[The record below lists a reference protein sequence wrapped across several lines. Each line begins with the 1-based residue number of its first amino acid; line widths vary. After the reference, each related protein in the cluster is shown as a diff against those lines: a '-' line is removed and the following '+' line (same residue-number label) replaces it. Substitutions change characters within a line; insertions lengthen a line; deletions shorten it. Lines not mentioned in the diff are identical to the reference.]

1 MDYSL
6 LIPEFVLGALAFAIA
21 ALELAMPRLR
31 KDVIAYLAALSA
43 VIALVISLLYVYVDK
58 SFGGLLQIDG
68 YTTFFRVLFFGIAA
82 VICLGSAQLVRD
94 RLSGVGEYYGLLLL
108 SSIGAVYMAAGTELI
123 TSYIAFE
130 LLSFSL
136 YILVSFDKRNEKSNE
151 GGMKFML
158 LGAFSSAIFLY
169 GLSLIYGITGTT
181 QYSGIA
187 QALSSGHTGLS
198 FALLAALTLI
208 ITGLGFK
215 VSAVPFHMW
224 APDAY
229 EGAPLPITAFLS
241 VTSKGAGFALF
252 LRLFS
257 VALMPAIGEWRWMI
271 ALLATATMLVGNLVA
286 IQQHNIKRL
295 LAYSS
300 IGQVGY
306 LMIGIAALSP
316 DGASALLFH
325 LAGYAV
331 TNLAA
336 FLVII
341 AVFNLTGKDEIAD
354 FSGLAE
360 TSPFLAFSLSVALF
374 SLAGMPLFAGFFT
387 KFILFQAGVQQG
399 LLWLVGVALVNSFI
413 SLYYY
418 LLVIK
423 AMYLGLPEQQ
433 PRFRVP
439 PVMAAVIAVLI
450 VGVFAVGIYPGPL
463 LNAASNA
470 TRLLFGQS

>member
-6 LIPEFVLGALAFAIA
+6 LVPEFVLVALAFLIVA
-21 ALELAMPRLR
+21 AELAFPDLR
-31 KDVIAYLAALSA
+31 KDFIAYLAALAA
-43 VIALVISLLYVYVDK
+43 VLTLVISLFYINVDK
-58 SFGGLLQIDG
+58 SFGGLIQIDN
-68 YTTFFRVLFFGIAA
+68 YTTFFRVFFLGIAA
-82 VICLGSAQLVRD
+82 VVCIGSAQFVRN
-94 RLSGVGEYYGLLLL
+94 RIGSVGEYYGLLLL
-108 SSIGAVYMAAGTELI
+108 SAIGSIYMAAGTELI
-123 TSYIAFE
+123 SAYIAFE

-136 YILVSFDKRNEKSNE
+136 YILVSFEKRNAKSNE

-169 GLSLIYGITGTT
+169 GLSLLYGITGTT
-181 QYSGIA
+181 SYSGIA
-187 QALSSGHTGLS
+187 QSLSAGHSGLS
-198 FALLAALTLI
+198 FALLAALALI

-215 VSAVPFHMW
+215 VAAVPFHMW
-224 APDAY
+224 TPDAY

-241 VTSKGAGFALF
+241 VASKGAGFALF

-257 VALMPAIGEWRWMI
+257 SALFPVLADWRWMI

-306 LMIGIAALSP
+306 LLIGIAALSP
-316 DGASALLFH
+316 IGASALLFH

-336 FLVII
+336 FLVVI

-360 TSPFLAFSLSVALF
+360 TAPFLALALAISLF

-399 LLWLVGVALVNSFI
+399 LLWLVVIALINSFI

-423 AMYLGLPEQQ
+423 AMYVGVPEQTT
-433 PRFRVP
+433 RFRVP
-439 PVMAAVIAVLI
+439 AVMTSAIGLLLL
-450 VGVFAVGIYPGPL
+450 GVFFIGIYPRPL
-463 LNAASNA
+463 LDAAANA
-470 TRLLFGQS
+470 TRFLFS

>member
-6 LIPEFVLGALAFAIA
+6 LIPEFVLGALAFLIVG
-21 ALELAMPRLR
+21 LELAIPSLR
-31 KDVIAYLAALSA
+31 KDVVAYLAALAA
-43 VIALVISLLYVYVDK
+43 VIALVISILYINVDK
-58 SFGGLLQIDG
+58 SFGGLLQVDG
-68 YTTFFRVLFFGIAA
+68 YTTFFRVFFFGTAA
-82 VICLGSAQLVRD
+82 IICLASAQFVRRRLGSA
-94 RLSGVGEYYGLLLL
+94 GEYYGLLLL
-108 SSIGAVYMAAGTELI
+108 SAIGAVYMAAGTELI
-123 TSYIAFE
+123 SAYIAFE

-136 YILVSFDKRNEKSNE
+136 YILVSFEKRNAKSNE

-169 GLSLIYGITGTT
+169 GLSLLYGVTGTT
-181 QYSGIA
+181 SYAGIA
-187 QALSSGHTGLS
+187 QALSNLGPGLHY
-198 FALLAALTLI
+198 ALLAALVLI

-224 APDAY
+224 TPDAY

-241 VTSKGAGFALF
+241 VASKGAGFALF

-257 VALMPAIGEWRWMI
+257 TALMPVFADWRWMI
-271 ALLATATMLVGNLVA
+271 AILSAATMLVGNLVA

-306 LMIGIAALSP
+306 LLIGIAALSP
-316 DGASALLFH
+316 IGASALLFH
-325 LAGYAV
+325 MSGYAV

-336 FLVII
+336 FLVVI

-354 FSGLAE
+354 FAGLAE
-360 TSPFLAFSLSVALF
+360 TAPFLALALAIALF

-399 LLWLVGVALVNSFI
+399 LLWLVVIALVNSFI

-423 AMYLGLPEQQ
+423 QMYLGVPEQ
-433 PRFRVP
+433 PTRFHV
-439 PVMAAVIAVLI
+439 PVMMTAAIAVLI
-450 VGVFAVGIYPGPL
+450 LGVFFIGIYPGPL
-463 LNAASNA
+463 LQAVTDA
-470 TRLLFGQS
+470 TRFLFS

>member
-6 LIPEFVLGALAFAIA
+6 LIPEYVLGGLAFLVAG
-21 ALELAMPRLR
+21 LELAVPRLR
-31 KDVIAYLAALSA
+31 KDVIAYLGALCA
-43 VIALVISLLYVYVDK
+43 VIALVISLFFIGVNK
-58 SFGGLLQIDG
+58 SFAGLLQVDG
-68 YTTFFRVLFFGIAA
+68 YTTFFRVFFFATAA
-82 VICLGSAQLVRD
+82 FICLGSAQFVR
-94 RLSGVGEYYGLLLL
+94 RRIGSSGEYYGLLLL
-108 SSIGAVYMAAGTELI
+108 SAIGAIYMAAGTELI

-136 YILVSFDKRNEKSNE
+136 YILVSFEKRNEKSNE

-181 QYSGIA
+181 SYSGIA
-187 QALSSGHTGLS
+187 QALSAQPPGVH
-198 FALLAALTLI
+198 FALLVALTLI

-215 VSAVPFHMW
+215 IAAVPFHMW
-224 APDAY
+224 GPDAY

-241 VTSKGAGFALF
+241 VASKGAGFALL

-257 VALMPAIGEWRWMI
+257 TALMPAMADWRWMI
-271 ALLATATMLVGNLVA
+271 ALLSTATMLVGNLVA
-286 IQQHNIKRL
+286 IQQHNIKRM

-306 LMIGIAALSP
+306 LLIGIAGLSQA
-316 DGASALLFH
+316 GASALLFH

-336 FLVII
+336 FLAII

-360 TSPFLAFSLSVALF
+360 TAPFLALALAISLF

-418 LLVIK
+418 LIVIK
-423 AMYLGLPEQQ
+423 AMYLGTPEQ
-433 PRFRVP
+433 PARFQV
-439 PVMAAVIAVLI
+439 PVMMTAVIGVLLL
-450 VGVFAVGIYPGPL
+450 GVFAIGIYPGPL
-463 LNAASNA
+463 LNAAYQA
-470 TRLLFGQS
+470 TRFLFSS

>member
-6 LIPEFVLGALAFAIA
+6 LIPEYLLVALAFVVTGVEM
-21 ALELAMPRLR
+21 ALPRLR
-31 KDVIAYLAALSA
+31 KDFVAYIAALAA
-43 VIALVISLLYVYVDK
+43 VIVLVVSLLYIGVNK
-58 SFGGLLQIDG
+58 SFGGLLQVDG
-68 YTTFFRVLFFGIAA
+68 YTTFFRVFFLAIAA
-82 VICLGSAQLVRD
+82 VVCIGSAQFVRN
-94 RLSGVGEYYGLLLL
+94 RIGSPGEYYGLILL
-108 SSIGAVYMAAGTELI
+108 SVIGSVYMAAGTELI
-123 TSYIAFE
+123 SAYIAFE

-136 YILVSFDKRNEKSNE
+136 YILVSFEKRNEKSNE

-169 GLSLIYGITGTT
+169 GLSLLYGITGTT
-181 QYSGIA
+181 SYAGIA
-187 QALSSGHTGLS
+187 HALSGSNAGVSYTLV
-198 FALLAALTLI
+198 AALALI

-215 VSAVPFHMW
+215 VAAVPFHMW
-224 APDAY
+224 GPDAY

-241 VTSKGAGFALF
+241 VASKGAGFALF

-257 VALMPAIGEWRWMI
+257 TALMPVMGDWRWMI
-271 ALLATATMLVGNLVA
+271 ALISTATMLVGNLVA

-306 LMIGIAALSP
+306 LLIGIAALSQA
-316 DGASALLFH
+316 GASALLFH

-354 FSGLAE
+354 FAGLAE
-360 TSPFLAFSLSVALF
+360 TSPFLALSLSVSLF

-399 LLWLVGVALVNSFI
+399 LLWLVGIALVNSFI

-418 LLVIK
+418 LLIIK
-423 AMYLGLPEQQ
+423 AMYLSPPEQ
-433 PRFRVP
+433 PTRFRVP
-439 PVMAAVIAVLI
+439 AVMTATIAVLLI
-450 VGVFAVGIYPGPL
+450 GVFAIGIYPGPL
-463 LNAASNA
+463 LAAAANA
-470 TRLLFGQS
+470 TKFLFS

>member
-6 LIPEFVLGALAFAIA
+6 LIPEYVLAALAFLITGLEA
-21 ALELAMPRLR
+21 AFPRLR
-31 KDVIAYLAALSA
+31 KDIVAYLAALSA
-43 VIALVISLLYVYVDK
+43 VIVLVISLFYIGVDK
-58 SFGGLLQIDG
+58 SFGGLLRVDG
-68 YTTFFRVLFFGIAA
+68 YTTFFRVFFLGIAA
-82 VICLGSAQLVRD
+82 VVCIGSAQFVRN
-94 RLSGVGEYYGLLLL
+94 RIPAAGEYYGLILL
-108 SSIGAVYMAAGTELI
+108 SVIGAVYMAAGTELI
-123 TSYIAFE
+123 SAYIAFE

-136 YILVSFDKRNEKSNE
+136 YILVSFEKRNRKSNE

-169 GLSLIYGITGTT
+169 GLSLLYGITGTT
-181 QYSGIA
+181 SYAGIA
-187 QALSSGHTGLS
+187 QSLSAAGPGISYT
-198 FALLAALTLI
+198 LLAALILI

-215 VSAVPFHMW
+215 VAAVPFHMW
-224 APDAY
+224 GPDAY

-241 VTSKGAGFALF
+241 VASKGAGFALF

-257 VALMPAIGEWRWMI
+257 TALMPVMADWRWMI
-271 ALLATATMLVGNLVA
+271 AILSTATMLVGNLVA

-306 LMIGIAALSP
+306 LLIGIAALSQA
-316 DGASALLFH
+316 GASALLFH

-341 AVFNLTGKDEIAD
+341 AVFNLTGKDEVAD
-354 FSGLAE
+354 FAGLAE
-360 TSPFLAFSLSVALF
+360 TAPFLALALAISLF

-423 AMYLGLPEQQ
+423 VMYLGTPEQ
-433 PRFRVP
+433 PVRFQVP
-439 PVMAAVIAVLI
+439 AVMTAVIGALLI
-450 VGVFAVGIYPGPL
+450 GVFIIGIYPGPL
-463 LNAASNA
+463 LTAAANA
-470 TRLLFGQS
+470 TRFLFPG

>member
-6 LIPEFVLGALAFAIA
+6 LIPEFVLCAFAFLITG
-21 ALELAMPRLR
+21 LEVTLPRLR
-31 KDVIAYLAALSA
+31 KDIVAYLAALAA
-43 VIALVISLLYVYVDK
+43 VVTLVISLFYVNVNK
-58 SFGGLLQIDG
+58 SFGGLIQVDN
-68 YTTFFRVLFFGIAA
+68 YTTFFRVFFLGIAA
-82 VICLGSAQLVRD
+82 VICVGSAQFVRN
-94 RLSGVGEYYGLLLL
+94 RIGSAGEYYGLLLL
-108 SSIGAVYMAAGTELI
+108 SAIGSIYMAAGTELI

-136 YILVSFDKRNEKSNE
+136 YILVSFEKRNEKSNE

-169 GLSLIYGITGTT
+169 GLSLLYGVTGTT
-181 QYSGIA
+181 SYAGIA
-187 QALSSGHTGLS
+187 QALAGGQQGLS
-198 FALLAALTLI
+198 FALLVALTLI

-241 VTSKGAGFALF
+241 VASKGAGFALF

-257 VALMPAIGEWRWMI
+257 TALMPAIGEWRWMI
-271 ALLATATMLVGNLVA
+271 ALLATATMFVGNLVA
-286 IQQHNIKRL
+286 IQQHNIKRM

-306 LMIGIAALSP
+306 LLIGIAALSQ

-336 FLVII
+336 FLVVI

-360 TSPFLAFSLSVALF
+360 TAPFLALALSVALF

-418 LLVIK
+418 LIVIK
-423 AMYLGLPEQQ
+423 AMYLATPEQ
-433 PRFRVP
+433 PVRLRVP
-439 PVMAAVIAVLI
+439 VVMTSIIGLLLL
-450 VGVFAVGIYPGPL
+450 GVFLIGIYPGPL
-463 LNAASNA
+463 LDAATNA
-470 TRLLFGQS
+470 TRFLFS

>member
-6 LIPEFVLGALAFAIA
+6 LIPEYILLGLAFAVVGI
-21 ALELAMPRLR
+21 ELAFPRLR
-31 KDVIAYLAALSA
+31 KDYIAYLAAASA
-43 VIALVISLLYVYVDK
+43 VAALVASIVWINFDT
-58 SFGGLLQIDG
+58 SFGGLLRIDN
-68 YTTFFRVLFFGIAA
+68 YTAFFRILFTGITA
-82 VICLGSAQLVRD
+82 VICIASAQFVRN
-94 RLSGVGEYYGLLLL
+94 RIGSVGEYYGLLLL
-108 SSIGAVYMAAGTELI
+108 STIGSIYMAAGTELI
-123 TSYIAFE
+123 TSYVAFE
-130 LLSFSL
+130 LISFSL
-136 YILVSFDKRNEKSNE
+136 YILVSFEKRNAKSNE

-169 GLSLIYGITGTT
+169 GLSFLYGITKTT
-181 QYSGIA
+181 SYAGIA
-187 QALSSGHTGLS
+187 QALSTLPSSLNL
-198 FALLAALTLI
+198 ALLTALVLI

-215 VSAVPFHMW
+215 VAAVPFQMW

-241 VTSKGAGFALF
+241 VASKGAGFALF

-257 VALMPAIGEWRWMI
+257 TALMPAFQDWRWMI
-271 ALLATATMLVGNLVA
+271 ALLAALTMSVGNLVA

-306 LMIGIAALSP
+306 LLIGIAAMSP
-316 DGASALLFH
+316 VGASALLFH
-325 LAGYAV
+325 LAGYTV
-331 TNLAA
+331 TNLVA

-354 FSGLAE
+354 FAGLAE
-360 TSPFLAFSLSVALF
+360 TAPFLALTLTIALF

-399 LLWLVGVALVNSFI
+399 LLWLVIIALINSFI

-423 AMYLGLPEQQ
+423 VMYLGTPEQ
-433 PRFRVP
+433 PARFRVP
-439 PVMAAVIAVLI
+439 MLMNAAIGVL
-450 VGVFAVGIYPGPL
+450 VLGVFFIGIYPGPL
-463 LNAASNA
+463 LQAANNA
-470 TRLLFGQS
+470 TRLLFP

>member
-1 MDYSL
+1 
-6 LIPEFVLGALAFAIA
+6 
-21 ALELAMPRLR
+21 
-31 KDVIAYLAALSA
+31 
-43 VIALVISLLYVYVDK
+43 
-58 SFGGLLQIDG
+58 
-68 YTTFFRVLFFGIAA
+68 
-82 VICLGSAQLVRD
+82 
-94 RLSGVGEYYGLLLL
+94 
-108 SSIGAVYMAAGTELI
+108 MAAGTELI
-123 TSYIAFE
+123 SAYIAFE

-136 YILVSFDKRNEKSNE
+136 YILVSFEKRNKKSNE

-169 GLSLIYGITGTT
+169 GLSLLYGVTGTT
-181 QYSGIA
+181 SYAGIA
-187 QALSSGHTGLS
+187 HALSAPHAGISYT
-198 FALLAALTLI
+198 LLAALILI

-215 VSAVPFHMW
+215 VAAVPFHMW
-224 APDAY
+224 GPDAY

-241 VTSKGAGFALF
+241 VASKGAGFALF

-257 VALMPAIGEWRWMI
+257 TALMPAMGDWRWMI
-271 ALLATATMLVGNLVA
+271 ALLSTATMLVGNLVA

-306 LMIGIAALSP
+306 LLIGIAALSQA
-316 DGASALLFH
+316 GASALLFH

-341 AVFNLTGKDEIAD
+341 AVFNMTGKDEVQD
-354 FSGLAE
+354 FAGLAE
-360 TSPFLAFSLSVALF
+360 TAPFLALALSVSLF

-418 LLVIK
+418 LLIIK
-423 AMYLGLPEQQ
+423 VMYLGTPEQ
-433 PRFRVP
+433 PARFRVP
-439 PVMAAVIAVLI
+439 AVMTAVIAILVI
-450 VGVFAVGIYPGPL
+450 GVVIIGIYPGPL
-463 LNAASNA
+463 LQAAANA
-470 TRLLFGQS
+470 TRFLFS